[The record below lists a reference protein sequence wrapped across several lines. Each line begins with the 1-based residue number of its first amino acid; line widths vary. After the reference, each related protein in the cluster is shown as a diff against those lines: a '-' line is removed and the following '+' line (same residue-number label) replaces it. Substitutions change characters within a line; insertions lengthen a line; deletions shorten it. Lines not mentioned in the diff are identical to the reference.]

1 MKNDDP
7 SSSQG
12 LTVPLTFSFLRR
24 KGNVCQ
30 EVHRGSQDTSQKQQS
45 PVIPAGFGQL
55 GAAFFVHISCV
66 PICADKSLEEYNFML
81 TPGSYYN
88 VCFVNRETQVQAPM
102 QMLALCL

>member
-1 MKNDDP
+1 MKNYGP
-7 SSSQG
+7 SSSRG
-12 LTVPLTFSFLRR
+12 LTVPLTFLFLRK

-30 EVHRGSQDTSQKQQS
+30 EVHIGSQDTSQKQS

-66 PICADKSLEEYNFML
+66 PICADKSLEEYNFMF

-88 VCFVNRETQVQAPM
+88 VCFVNRQTQVQALM
-102 QMLALCL
+102 QMLGLCL